1 MAKPKALGGLG
12 VRDFQTF
19 NTALLAKTSWRLLQN
34 PDSLLSRVLMGK
46 YCPDNNNILLA
57 SPTSTMSHGWRSV
70 LLGRDLLIKN
80 LGWLVGNGQS
90 IQVWH
95 DAWLNTSNQER
106 PMGPPNQAHLE
117 ILVSDLMLPE
127 SCEWDVLKIQRL
139 VPDYEEKILRI
150 KPSQTGAPDK
160 LIWLGTKSGSYSTKS
175 GYYFVVIRE
184 EGGEN
189 ALNTANFNWKKNV
202 WELGCTP
209 KIRTFAWKLL
219 KGALPV
225 GERLAERH
233 IPIDPSCKRCG
244 APESITHLFFQC
256 RFARQVWRLA
266 PFTTEVE
273 TSGIIDLAAQWPSLC
288 STLCL
293 PPAGITSK
301 SLAPWILWCLWK
313 SRNKFVFEGSSGS
326 PEDTLSMALNLA
338 REWESKREDETTRKP
353 LAPLSA
359 PQFPSGTVT
368 IRSDAAWTPE
378 RTTAGLGW
386 VIFSP
391 EAQRPFSKRVNFVS
405 SALVAEGLAL
415 LEAVRSG
422 VSEERRMVAFES
434 DSAQLI
440 RAINSG
446 EGISEL
452 YGVIEDI
459 LSFAS
464 VFEFVF
470 FSWISRE
477 KNVQGDRLAKLTLN
491 AVENV
496 VENLVGVGDIIA
508 PN

>member
-1 MAKPKALGGLG
+1 M
-12 VRDFQTF
+12 
-19 NTALLAKTSWRLLQN
+19 
-34 PDSLLSRVLMGK
+34 
-46 YCPDNNNILLA
+46 
-57 SPTSTMSHGWRSV
+57 
-70 LLGRDLLIKN
+70 
-80 LGWLVGNGQS
+80 
-90 IQVWH
+90 
-95 DAWLNTSNQER
+95 
-106 PMGPPNQAHLE
+106 
-117 ILVSDLMLPE
+117 
-127 SCEWDVLKIQRL
+127 
-139 VPDYEEKILRI
+139 
-150 KPSQTGAPDK
+150 
-160 LIWLGTKSGSYSTKS
+160 
-175 GYYFVVIRE
+175 
-184 EGGEN
+184 
-189 ALNTANFNWKKNV
+189 
-202 WELGCTP
+202 
-209 KIRTFAWKLL
+209 
-219 KGALPV
+219 
-225 GERLAERH
+225 GERLTERH

-273 TSGIIDLAAQWPSLC
+273 TSRIIDLAAQWPSLC

-353 LAPLSA
+353 LAPLPA

-415 LEAVRSG
+415 LKAVRSG
-422 VSEERRMVAFES
+422 VSEEHRMVAFES

-464 VFEFVF
+464 VFELVS

-477 KNVQGDRLAKLTLN
+477 KNVQADRLAKLALN
-491 AVENV
+491 AVENVV